1 METKAK
7 NRFCLSG
14 NMLKVIALIAMTCD
28 HVGLLLLPQYEFL
41 RIIGRLAFPIFAF
54 MIAEGCRYTKNRTK
68 YFFTMASLGI
78 LCQLVYF
85 FAMGSLYQYI
95 LITFSLSVIL
105 IYAIDFAAKRKK
117 IYYQLL
123 SLATFLALFFWL
135 LSFRPF

>member
-1 METKAK
+1 
-7 NRFCLSG
+7 
-14 NMLKVIALIAMTCD
+14 
-28 HVGLLLLPQYEFL
+28 
-41 RIIGRLAFPIFAF
+41 
-54 MIAEGCRYTKNRTK
+54 
-68 YFFTMASLGI
+68 MASLGI

-123 SLATFLALFFWL
+123 SLATFLAIFFLVVILPTILTGTDFCIDYGIWGVL
-135 LSFRPF
+135 VPVFAYIGKKQMSAYQFCSHSINSACRITWRNPMVLARSTSPFSFL